1 MGAVIL
7 SLLFGLIDPFLWIK
21 SMSTLGV
28 NKSKIKY
35 VGAFLGAY
43 LITII
48 REFIGNYKDCNLIG
62 ICLSLIL
69 VIYILLVTIGLFEGG
84 TKEKIIN
91 VCLFF
96 FLLFM
101 SELIVMTIVFLF
113 LKDNSNFSFTSFK
126 VVFLYSCISRILLA
140 IGCYFVYA
148 KGKFMNVFYNCQ
160 ECIPLAIINI
170 VFDMLASAVINDTR
184 MKDFIHI
191 VLLLGIG
198 QMSILWNILYVSYIL
213 KKKDKRILELER
225 EMSENEKRLELLKQI
240 NQLKEDF
247 SKYIATITELLKNE
261 QYDKLNDYA
270 FTALESLENIELL
283 YNHPNI
289 TVGILIGELK
299 EASKK
304 MQVPFSPSIQV
315 RDFGISNEDI
325 CCLLRNLVMDRL
337 EAASKV
343 HHETAHVSL
352 QILYNMAGYEI
363 RCINEC
369 VETEDVTE
377 SSEKERER
385 IIHKIV
391 KKNHGTIEMKCMET
405 DLKGIRVVVTSIQ
418 IPLEG
423 GGWPEE

>member
-1 MGAVIL
+1 MEAVIV
-7 SLLFGLIDPFLWIK
+7 SLLFGLIDPYLWIK
-21 SMSTLGV
+21 SMSTLGK

-35 VGAFLGAY
+35 GGAFVVVY
-43 LITII
+43 LLI
-48 REFIGNYKDCNLIG
+48 ELKNFMGNYVDSNGVG
-62 ICLSLIL
+62 IFLSIFIL
-69 VIYILLVTIGLFEGG
+69 SCYFIMTIALFEGSIS
-84 TKEKIIN
+84 EKIIN
-91 VCLFF
+91 LCVFF
-96 FLLFM
+96 FLMFI
-101 SELIVMTIVFLF
+101 SELIGMGLFWLWLKIDLNTVLSAPNIYFLCCCIA
-113 LKDNSNFSFTSFK
+113 K
-126 VVFLYSCISRILLA
+126 VLLA
-140 IGCYFVYA
+140 IGCYFIYA
-148 KGKFMNVFYNCQ
+148 KGKLMDFFYQ
-160 ECIPLAIINI
+160 SRECIPLAIVNI
-170 VFDMLASAVINDTR
+170 VFDMFAGPIISNAD

-198 QMSILWNILYVSYIL
+198 QMSILWNIVCVSYVL

-369 VETEDVTE
+369 VETEDITE

-405 DLKGIRVVVTSIQ
+405 DRKGIRVVVTSIQ